1 MPHTPQASSPRR
13 QTLAVLFAVISLY
26 VLPVVARTQAVPVAS
41 GSIEQVPE
49 QAAPTK
55 AQAGILTLT
64 NRDRTAQGLQ
74 PLQWSPALAAAAQT
88 HAEAMAQAGTLS
100 HQLPGEQNVADR
112 AAHDGAHF
120 QSVAE
125 NIAYGPSPATIE
137 HEWMHSVPHR
147 ANILDPRMNSIG
159 VGLVS
164 AGGTLWAVEDFADA
178 MTQMDPS
185 AVEAE
190 VGQELSAHGVAIV
203 LPDSAEMQAART
215 ACPEFEGGAGAH
227 ARFVVR
233 WEGANMQ
240 QLPGPLGTAVSSGQ
254 YTRAAVAACPAIN
267 HRNTAF
273 TVYRVAVLLF

>member
-1 MPHTPQASSPRR
+1 M
-13 QTLAVLFAVISLY
+13 LFAVISLAL
-26 VLPVVARTQAVPVAS
+26 LPVIARSQSVPAA
-41 GSIEQVPE
+41 QVSA
-49 QAAPTK
+49 QAAPTE

-74 PLQWSPALAAAAQT
+74 PLQWSSALAVAAQT
-88 HAEAMAQAGTLS
+88 HAEAMAQAGTLA
-100 HQLPGEQNVADR
+100 HQLPGEPNVADR

-164 AGGTLWAVEDFADA
+164 SGGTLWAVEDFADA
-178 MTQMDPS
+178 TPEMSSS

-190 VGQELSAHGVAIV
+190 VDGELQPHGLAIAA
-203 LPDSAEMQAART
+203 PDSPEMQAAQT
-215 ACPEFEGGAGAH
+215 ACPQFDGNAGAH

-233 WEGANMQ
+233 WESADMR
-240 QLPGPLGTAVSSGQ
+240 QLPAPLGAAVSSGR
-254 YTRAAVAACPAIN
+254 YTRAAVAACPAVN
-267 HRNTAF
+267 HRNAAF